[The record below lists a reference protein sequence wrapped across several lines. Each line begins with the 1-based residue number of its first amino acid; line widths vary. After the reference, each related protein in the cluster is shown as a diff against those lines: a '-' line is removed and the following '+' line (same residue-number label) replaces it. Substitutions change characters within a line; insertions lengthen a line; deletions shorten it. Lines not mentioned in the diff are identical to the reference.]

1 MNSDLDSRISFFSGY
16 VFTLFAAASFMDLL
30 MAAGVGLIG
39 GACGLLGKDLY
50 RYLKAKALRK

>member
-1 MNSDLDSRISFFSGY
+1 MNLDLDSRISFISGY
-16 VFTLFAAASFMDLL
+16 IFTLFAAASFMDLL

-50 RYLKAKALRK
+50 RWVKDKLIK

>member
-1 MNSDLDSRISFFSGY
+1 MTTDLDTKISFISGY
-16 VFTLFAAASFMDLL
+16 VLTVFAAASFMDLL

-50 RYLKAKALRK
+50 RWLKAKLIK

>member
-1 MNSDLDSRISFFSGY
+1 MIIDLDSKISFISGY
-16 VFTLFAAASFMDLL
+16 IFTVFAAASFMDLL

-50 RYLKAKALRK
+50 RWLKAKLIK

>member
-1 MNSDLDSRISFFSGY
+1 MNLDLDSRISFFSGY
-16 VFTLFAAASFMDLL
+16 IFTLFAAASFMDLL

-50 RYLKAKALRK
+50 RYLKSKLIK

>member
-30 MAAGVGLIG
+30 MAAGIGLIG

-50 RYLKAKALRK
+50 RWLKAKLIK

>member
-1 MNSDLDSRISFFSGY
+1 MNTDLDSRISFISGY

-50 RYLKAKALRK
+50 RWAKDKLIK

>member
-1 MNSDLDSRISFFSGY
+1 MNTDLDSRISFISGY

-50 RYLKAKALRK
+50 RWLKVKLIK